1 MRSIARFPKNF
12 WRNEIFFRKD
22 DTLPPMNLQNNNFY
36 DVLDHGHVELI
47 DYMGSDL
54 DAVNAAKVSF
64 AAVKGEMDESCVG
77 LINYL
82 VKNRHATPFEHCVFK
97 FRIKAP
103 IFVTREWMRHRW
115 SSFNEMSM
123 RYYKPEIIDYY
134 VPAYNA
140 VRKQTGK
147 PGAYTFEEIDN
158 EHIKNLFYSLLQNS
172 IGYADEAYHTMVD
185 EGIAKEIARC
195 VLPVTQYTEFIWT
208 VNARSLMNFISLRN
222 DSNAQ
227 YEINE
232 YAKVIEQIF
241 SEKMP
246 VTHEAF
252 EKHGRVSI

>member
-1 MRSIARFPKNF
+1 MTSERT
-12 WRNEIFFRKD
+12 EY
-22 DTLPPMNLQNNNFY
+22 Y
-36 DVLDHGHVELI
+36 DILDHGFVELI
-47 DYMGSDL
+47 DHMASDL

-64 AAVKGEMDESCVG
+64 AAVKKEMDESCIG

-123 RYYKPEIIDYY
+123 RYYKPEIVDYY
-134 VPAYNA
+134 VPAFHA
-140 VRKQTGK
+140 IRKQTGK

-158 EHIKNLFYSLLQNS
+158 DHVKNLFYSLLHNS

-185 EGIAKEIARC
+185 EGIAKELARC

-208 VNARSLMNFISLRN
+208 VNARSLINFISLRN

-232 YAKVIEQIF
+232 YAKAVEDIF
-241 SEKMP
+241 SQKMP
-246 VTHEAF
+246 VTYKSF
-252 EKHGRVSI
+252 IDNNRISI

>member
-1 MRSIARFPKNF
+1 MTPEHS
-12 WRNEIFFRKD
+12 D
-22 DTLPPMNLQNNNFY
+22 YY
-36 DVLDHGHVELI
+36 DILDHGFVELI
-47 DYMGSDL
+47 DYMASDL

-64 AAVKGEMDESCVG
+64 AAIKKEMDESCIG

-123 RYYKPEIIDYY
+123 RYYKPEVIDYY

-140 VRKQTGK
+140 VRQQIGK
-147 PGAYTFEEIDN
+147 PGAYTFEEIKD
-158 EHIKNLFYSLLQNS
+158 EETKELFYSLMQNS
-172 IGYADEAYHTMVD
+172 ITYADNAYHVMVNS
-185 EGIAKEIARC
+185 GIAKEIARC
-195 VLPVTQYTEFIWT
+195 ILPVTQYTEFIWT
-208 VNARSLMNFISLRN
+208 VNARSLINFISLRN

-232 YAKVIEQIF
+232 YAKAVENIF
-241 SEKMP
+241 AQKMP
-246 VTHEAF
+246 ITYKSF
-252 EKHGRVSI
+252 IDNNRTSI